1 MLHEILRYT
10 ESIQI
15 EMKCQTPDNKMFV
28 SITYFV
34 LMDTAIC

>member
-1 MLHEILRYT
+1 
-10 ESIQI
+10 
-15 EMKCQTPDNKMFV
+15 MKCQTPDNKMFV